1 MKLGCVVTLEVKEP
15 ENTSISAYLC
25 VCVNDSTHIPCKL
38 ASLLN
43 SAQFTA
49 KLVAPCFIPNTVMVA
64 SCYFRIR
71 VFRPSLF
78 EDVYLLFSSFS
89 PFFMLCEMQLFY
101 ASEKNSNAT
110 QITY

>member
-15 ENTSISAYLC
+15 ENTSIPAYLC

-71 VFRPSLF
+71 VFRPS
-78 EDVYLLFSSFS
+78 FS

-101 ASEKNSNAT
+101 ASEKNSNTT